1 MHCSPNRGRGLWLGR
16 PGTSAA
22 RDPRARSS
30 GHSTDSDPRSAYSDN
45 RADRDANSADA
56 DRRSD
61 YTARAGHSNRR
72 ADRDVGSAHSYSP
85 CRDSSPRPSV
95 SHACSSERDTR
106 ASCTYEHPGAS
117 GCDSATTTAYACGI
131 QPSACVARSR
141 LHAHSAA

>member
-1 MHCSPNRGRGLWLGR
+1 MWLGR
-16 PGTSAA
+16 PGASAA

-85 CRDSSPRPSV
+85 CRDAFSHRSD

-117 GCDSATTTAYACGI
+117 DCDCDSATTTAHACGI
-131 QPSACVARSR
+131 QPSAYVARSR
-141 LHAHSAA
+141 FHAHSAA